1 MILCLPQPRIMQSLA
16 SNLPRTS
23 FLAASSLA
31 LPRTRARTDLH
42 GMWER
47 YVNGELFDT
56 IPVPSSQRPLGYYR
70 LKRKCLL
77 PKIAGGQR
85 AYLHF
90 DAINYFGRAFVNG
103 TELGAMGPYVPYE
116 FEVTR
121 AVREGNNAVEVSI
134 ADLHGEPG
142 GSGKDEVE
150 LGVSPGWEASS
161 GIIRDVYMEYRPEV
175 FVDNVRFSYELSG
188 NYSKAACRVALFFNA
203 ASQTSG
209 RVEVALLQGGAV
221 VARAQKDLSLVAG
234 PSEAAMTFDVDAP
247 LLWSPARPNL
257 YTLQVQLR
265 TSGQD
270 VYMGRTGFRDVRAAG
285 RHFELNGSRLVLH
298 GVCRHDMWKDQGF
311 TLTYDQMR
319 QDMQMIKMMGAN
331 FVRLVHYPH
340 HRHIV
345 ELADELGLLVTE
357 EPGHWNVDFRKMPR
371 GRIDASLTVLERT
384 IRRDWNSPSIFAWLL
399 GNECTVT
406 VDYLR
411 EAKELCS
418 RLDPIRRLISF
429 ANIYN
434 EPKKT
439 YDAAGLD
446 FYSRHQYGFDEKKFA
461 KAAEEFGPDKPLV
474 HTEWGWEDPS
484 AGQITYERDFDR
496 LMDQIEAGNLAGHS
510 FWSWQDVRQYT
521 RVDWPTHNGVLL
533 SGVVEESRTPR
544 ERLYME
550 LTRLFLMRR
559 REATPAGQ
567 RPERVALRVPPWAP
581 SARFESVDL
590 QKLAGSESASKAWA
604 DLESRMSKYWE
615 ASWITADQWKR
626 TGGRLQ
632 FWRSAE
638 VDVGGATFRSPFVDG
653 HARPLVLTPD
663 SPEITVPVGLSCA
676 RLHILGHVALPTG
689 YPLAGKA
696 GDTAAVYTVQYA
708 SGATQEIPLRHGIE
722 IARANLIHEATRID
736 PIATA
741 APRALIF
748 NKDVVREQYQVL
760 LFSLPLR
767 GGAVRSLQIRL
778 NREEQ
783 PLLVFAINAEVA

>member
-1 MILCLPQPRIMQSLA
+1 MMQSPVSDLA
-16 SNLPRTS
+16 RPNS
-23 FLAASSLA
+23 LAASSA
-31 LPRTRARTDLH
+31 TLPRSRARSDLN
-42 GMWER
+42 GIWER
-47 YVNGELFDT
+47 YVNGELFDA

-70 LKRKCLL
+70 LKRNCLL
-77 PKIAGGQR
+77 PKLAAGQR

-90 DAINYFGRAFVNG
+90 DAVNYYSRAFVNG
-103 TELGAMGPYVPYE
+103 VELGVMGPYVPYE

-121 AVREGNNAVEVSI
+121 TLREGNNSVEVSV
-134 ADLHGEPG
+134 ADLRGEPG
-142 GSGKDEVE
+142 GAGKDEIE

-161 GIIRDVYMEYRPEV
+161 GIIRDAYFEYRPAV
-175 FVDNVRFSYELSG
+175 FIDNVRFGYELNG
-188 NYSKAACRVALFFNA
+188 EYSKASCRIEVFFNA
-203 ASQTSG
+203 AAQTSG
-209 RVEVALLQGGAV
+209 RAEVALLQGGSV
-221 VARAQKDLSLVAG
+221 VARTSKDLSLAAG
-234 PSEAAMTFDVDAP
+234 PSEAELTLVLDVP

-257 YTLQVQLR
+257 YTLRVELE
-265 TSGQD
+265 TAAGHD
-270 VYMGRTGFRDVRAAG
+270 VYACRTGFRDVRARG

-298 GVCRHDMWKDQGF
+298 GVCRHDMWKDHGF

-319 QDMQMIKMMGAN
+319 RDMQMIKMMGAN

-340 HRHIV
+340 HRHVV
-345 ELADELGLLVTE
+345 ELADELGLLITE

-371 GRIDASLTVLERT
+371 GRIDASLTVMERT

-406 VDYLR
+406 VEYLR
-411 EAKELCS
+411 EAKALCN
-418 RLDPIRRLISF
+418 RLDPIGRLVSF

-474 HTEWGWEDPS
+474 HTEWGWEDPG

-496 LMDQIEAGNLAGHS
+496 LMDQIDAGNLAGHS

-521 RVDWPTHNGVLL
+521 RVDWPTRNGILL

-550 LTRLFLMRR
+550 LSRLFLMRR
-559 REATPAGQ
+559 REATPAGR
-567 RPERVALRVPPWAP
+567 RPDRVALRVPPWTPTARFQSIDLQELAASQ
-581 SARFESVDL
+581 SAR
-590 QKLAGSESASKAWA
+590 SAWV
-604 DLESRMSKYWE
+604 DLESRMAKYWE

-626 TGGRLQ
+626 TGGKLQ
-632 FWRSAE
+632 FWQAAE
-638 VDVGGATFRSPFVDG
+638 VDVGGTTFRCPFIDG

-663 SPEITVPVGLSCA
+663 SPEITVPIGLSCT
-676 RLHILGHVALPTG
+676 RLHILGHVTLPTG
-689 YPLAGKA
+689 YPLVGKG
-696 GDTAAVYTVQYA
+696 GDIAAVYTVRHA
-708 SGATQEIPLRHGIE
+708 SGEKQEIPLRHAIE
-722 IARANLIHEATRID
+722 IARANLIHEATRIE

-741 APRALIF
+741 APRALVF
-748 NKDVVREQYQVL
+748 NKDVVRERYQIL

-767 GGAVRSLQIRL
+767 GGAIRSLEIRL
-778 NREEQ
+778 NSGEQ
-783 PLLVFAINAEVA
+783 PLLLFAINAEVA

>member
-1 MILCLPQPRIMQSLA
+1 
-16 SNLPRTS
+16 
-23 FLAASSLA
+23 
-31 LPRTRARTDLH
+31 
-42 GMWER
+42 
-47 YVNGELFDT
+47 
-56 IPVPSSQRPLGYYR
+56 
-70 LKRKCLL
+70 
-77 PKIAGGQR
+77 
-85 AYLHF
+85 
-90 DAINYFGRAFVNG
+90 
-103 TELGAMGPYVPYE
+103 
-116 FEVTR
+116 
-121 AVREGNNAVEVSI
+121 
-134 ADLHGEPG
+134 
-142 GSGKDEVE
+142 
-150 LGVSPGWEASS
+150 
-161 GIIRDVYMEYRPEV
+161 
-175 FVDNVRFSYELSG
+175 
-188 NYSKAACRVALFFNA
+188 
-203 ASQTSG
+203 
-209 RVEVALLQGGAV
+209 
-221 VARAQKDLSLVAG
+221 
-234 PSEAAMTFDVDAP
+234 
-247 LLWSPARPNL
+247 
-257 YTLQVQLR
+257 
-265 TSGQD
+265 
-270 VYMGRTGFRDVRAAG
+270 
-285 RHFELNGSRLVLH
+285 
-298 GVCRHDMWKDQGF
+298 
-311 TLTYDQMR
+311 
-319 QDMQMIKMMGAN
+319 
-331 FVRLVHYPH
+331 
-340 HRHIV
+340 
-345 ELADELGLLVTE
+345 
-357 EPGHWNVDFRKMPR
+357 
-371 GRIDASLTVLERT
+371 
-384 IRRDWNSPSIFAWLL
+384 
-399 GNECTVT
+399 VT

-411 EAKELCS
+411 EAKALCN
-418 RLDPIRRLISF
+418 RLDPIKRLVSF

-434 EPKKT
+434 DPKKT

-474 HTEWGWEDPS
+474 HTEWGWEDPR

-521 RVDWPTHNGVLL
+521 RVDWPTHNGILL

-581 SARFESVDL
+581 TARFESVDL
-590 QKLAGSESASKAWA
+590 QKLAGTEPANKAWM
-604 DLESRMSKYWE
+604 DLESRMAKYWE

-632 FWRSAE
+632 FWQNSE
-638 VDVGGATFRSPFVDG
+638 VDVGGATFRCAFIDG

-663 SPEITVPVGLSCA
+663 SPEIMVPVGLSCA

-689 YPLAGKA
+689 YPLVGK
-696 GDTAAVYTVQYA
+696 GGETAAVYTVQYA
-708 SGATQEIPLRHGIE
+708 SGAKQEIPLRHGIE
-722 IARANLIHEATRID
+722 IARANLIHEATRVD